1 LVVRWSVGD
10 QVVIWWSGGHLVVR
24 WSFGGQVVIWWSG
37 GHLVVRWSVGGQV
50 VISGQVRSNEVK
62 RSCRVK

>member
-1 LVVRWSVGD
+1 
-10 QVVIWWSGGHLVVR
+10 LVVR

-37 GHLVVRWSVGGQV
+37 GHLVVRWSFGGQV